1 MADKCDPIRA
11 KLHALE
17 GQLAKTDRFLQPEA
31 GERNTPKP
39 RPNPDWTNLASQ
51 IASTRLALRTC
62 EESLRRFT
70 VTGDGFVGS
79 IELDTV
85 ISRFMQAH
93 DIRAMSVAVAREGT
107 LSGNRGYTWAQPN
120 YPITQPHTLF
130 RVASVSKIFTCAA
143 IDRLVTTGALN
154 FTTRAFGSL
163 GITSSLLP
171 TQTPDAE
178 IDQITVLELV
188 NRTSGLQRD
197 FGVDFRTIASR
208 LGQSVMP
215 TRAQLVAYL
224 YGEPLFARP
233 GTVDHYS
240 NSAFTMLTSMVEKA
254 SGRSFIDY
262 LRQDLLQPLHLD
274 DVRVGATAA
283 NGRIPN
289 EVSTYDDFG
298 FGPSQVDMAADATAP
313 NAYGGQFTLE
323 NGEGA
328 GGLVMSTGTV
338 ARFLAKHAVWNIG
351 PRESGARYGDFA
363 GTGAAAVSR
372 PDGLDFA
379 YAFNHLVDNVH
390 HDALVSQINAILDR
404 HTRVKTDGGL
414 GSIAALIGTLAG
426 TIRRWVALRLER

>member
-1 MADKCDPIRA
+1 MADKCDPIRS

-17 GQLAKTDRFLQPEA
+17 GQLAKIQRFLPPEHPDK
-31 GERNTPKP
+31 NTQKP

-79 IELDTV
+79 LELDAV
-85 ISRFMQAH
+85 VSRFMKAH

-107 LSGNRGYTWAQPN
+107 LSGNRGYTWAHPS

-143 IDRLVTTGALN
+143 IDRLVKTGALN
-154 FTTRAFGSL
+154 FSTPAFPFL
-163 GITSSLLP
+163 GIASSLLP
-171 TQTPDAE
+171 TQTPDPE
-178 IDQITVLELV
+178 IDLITVLQLAK
-188 NRTSGLQRD
+188 RRSGLQRD

-208 LGQSVMP
+208 LGQSVTP
-215 TRAQLVAYL
+215 TRAQVVAYL

-233 GTVDHYS
+233 GAVDHYS
-240 NSAFTMLTSMVEKA
+240 NSAFAVLTSIVEKA

-262 LRQDLLQPLHLD
+262 LRQDVLQPLHLD

-289 EVSTYDDFG
+289 EVSTYDDAG
-298 FGPSQVDMAADATAP
+298 FGPSQLDMAADATAP
-313 NAYGGQFTLE
+313 KAYGGQFTLE
-323 NGEGA
+323 NGEGE
-328 GGLVMSTGTV
+328 GGLIMSTGTV
-338 ARFLAKHAVWNIG
+338 ARFLATHAVWEIG
-351 PRESGARYGDFA
+351 PRESGTRYGEFA

-379 YAFNHLVDNVH
+379 YVFNRQVDTPH
-390 HDALVSQINAILDR
+390 QDALVSQINAILDR
-404 HTRVKTDGGL
+404 HTKVKAEGGL
-414 GSIAALIGTLAG
+414 GSIGVLIGTLAG
-426 TIRRWVALRLER
+426 TITRWIALRLER

>member
-1 MADKCDPIRA
+1 
-11 KLHALE
+11 
-17 GQLAKTDRFLQPEA
+17 
-31 GERNTPKP
+31 
-39 RPNPDWTNLASQ
+39 
-51 IASTRLALRTC
+51 
-62 EESLRRFT
+62 
-70 VTGDGFVGS
+70 VGS
-79 IELDTV
+79 IELDAV
-85 ISRFMQAH
+85 ISRFMKAH
-93 DIRAMSVAVAREGT
+93 DIRAMSVAVAHDGT
-107 LSGNRGYTWAQPN
+107 LTGNRGYTWAAPN

-143 IDRLVTTGALN
+143 IDRLVKTGALN
-154 FTTRAFGSL
+154 FATQAFGYL

-171 TQTPDAE
+171 TQTPDPE
-178 IDQITVLELV
+178 VDQITVLQLAK
-188 NRTSGLQRD
+188 RRSGLQRD

-240 NSAFTMLTSMVEKA
+240 NSAFAVLTSIVEKA

-289 EVSTYDDFG
+289 EVSTYDDAG
-298 FGPSQVDMAADATAP
+298 FGPSQIDMAADATAP

-323 NGEGA
+323 NGEGE
-328 GGLVMSTGTV
+328 GGLIMSTGTV
-338 ARFLAKHAVWNIG
+338 ARFLATHAVWEIG
-351 PRESGARYGDFA
+351 SRESGTRYGEFA

-372 PDGLDFA
+372 PDGIDFA
-379 YAFNHLVDNVH
+379 YAFNRLVDTPH
-390 HDALVSQINAILDR
+390 HDALVGQINAILDR
-404 HTRVKTDGGL
+404 HTSVKADGGL
-414 GSIAALIGTLAG
+414 GSIGVLVGTLAG
-426 TIRRWVALRLER
+426 TIHRWIALRLER

>member
-1 MADKCDPIRA
+1 VADKCDPIRS

-17 GQLAKTDRFLQPEA
+17 GQLAKIHRFLPPEP
-31 GERNTPKP
+31 GEKNPPKP

-62 EESLRRFT
+62 VESLRRFT
-70 VTGDGFVGS
+70 VTGNGFVGS
-79 IELDTV
+79 IELDAV
-85 ISRFMQAH
+85 ISTFMKAH
-93 DIRAMSVAVAREGT
+93 DIRAMSVAVAHDGT

-130 RVASVSKIFTCAA
+130 RVASISKIFTCAA
-143 IDRLVTTGALN
+143 IDRLVTTGALT
-154 FTTRAFGSL
+154 FTTQAFGHL

-178 IDQITVLELV
+178 IDQITVLELA

-240 NSAFTMLTSMVEKA
+240 NSAFTMLTSVVEKA
-254 SGRSFIDY
+254 AGRSFIDY

-289 EVSTYDDFG
+289 EVSTYDDAG
-298 FGPSQVDMAADATAP
+298 FGPSQVDMDADATAP

-328 GGLVMSTGTV
+328 GGLIMSTGTV

-379 YAFNHLVDNVH
+379 YAFNHLVDNAH

-404 HTRVKTDGGL
+404 HTRVKAGGGL
-414 GSIAALIGTLAG
+414 GSIGAFVGTLAG
-426 TIRRWVALRLER
+426 TIRRWIARRLEH